1 MSDKNIVK
9 IKCNPYTQVIEYFR
23 WDSEI
28 EEWCPLISFES
39 PFSKPEF
46 TKVALQHKAY
56 EIIQYMNELYNPGNV
71 GLDVFF
77 DGTKEDMDDLSAI
90 TQQYFSSSNI
100 HILPG
105 EMHLLSATVVKKQI
119 EDIFGYMKKMF
130 SEYPDN
136 EVTDAISRFS
146 ETVRPTIPICVM
158 GLYSAGKSAFINS
171 LIGIELLPSAS
182 DPTTAK
188 TYKIVSGTKYEIK
201 FTYTDDKD
209 KKVKEVILSFNDE
222 KYQFNQ
228 SAELSIVAALEEI
241 KKYETIEER
250 MYYALSI
257 INNFDMDYNRNL
269 PDNEKLWRVSDL
281 IEVTLPITAS
291 VLPFNEFDFIIYDT
305 PGSNSASN
313 TDDTEVLKKA
323 MEGQTNGL
331 PIFVTT
337 PDNMDGKDNTEL
349 IETIEK
355 LGGAL
360 DKSNLMIVVNRADEK
375 DCETLEKKK
384 ENFPNLKVSS
394 LNPAGTYFVSAIIGL
409 GSKKILFG
417 NTTENKKG
425 DIVPNWIDKTYS
437 KIFRSNLP
445 YYDETDDDEEFVR
458 LYSYNII
465 PQHQFDQYAA
475 LSVSDEN
482 LAYRNSGLHAIETA
496 IKDFAL
502 KYALY
507 NKCRMASSY
516 LSSALDKLE
525 DMLTALTAEQ
535 MALSKQ
541 LKTNMTEK
549 EKDVLNK
556 LGIECGERKLKY
568 MSEFND
574 ELSSVVKS
582 TGNSLDNSISD
593 KITKLWDATKGEKGR
608 KESVT
613 TKVNEL
619 FQKEISSLWDGA
631 KARALGFWKMKQEE
645 FKKALISIIVE
656 SPNLTSEQKD
666 LLKNAIMQIDGT
678 PNYNLSF
685 EIHGE
690 DIVGGFWFIK
700 KLKTDEAKKKFLDG
714 FDKGS
719 VIITT
724 TLTEQSIR
732 AFDHMRNDVESQFQ
746 YLVSKYNP
754 KLLTLR
760 EQLKECDSKLKYI
773 SQQQVQIQRHLSEV
787 NSLTVFKTAEA
798 DGRKP

>member
-201 FTYTDDKD
+201 FAYTDDKD
-209 KKVKEVILSFNDE
+209 KKVKEVILSFNDK
-222 KYQFNQ
+222 KYQINQ
-228 SAELSIVAALEEI
+228 SAELSIVEALEEI

-250 MYYALSI
+250 MYCALST

-313 TDDTEVLKKA
+313 TDHTEVLKKA

-360 DKSNLMIVVNRADEK
+360 DKSNLMIVVNKADEK

-409 GSKKILFG
+409 GSKKLIFG

-465 PQHQFDQYAA
+465 PLHQFDQYAA

-535 MALSKQ
+535 TALSKQ

-556 LGIECGERKLKY
+556 LEIECTTRKSKY
-568 MSEFND
+568 MSEFSN
-574 ELSSVVKS
+574 ELSGIVKS
-582 TGNSLDNSISD
+582 NVNLLNGSIIS
-593 KITKLWDATKGEKGR
+593 KIAKLWDATKWEKGR

-613 TKVNEL
+613 SKVNEL
-619 FQKEISSLWDGA
+619 LKQEISSLWDGA
-631 KARALGFWKMKQEE
+631 KARAIGFWKMKQEE

-656 SPNLTSEQKD
+656 SPNFTSEQKD
-666 LLKNAIMQIDGT
+666 LIKNAIMQIDGT
-678 PNYNLSF
+678 PNYTLSF
-685 EIHGE
+685 EIHSE
-690 DIVGGFWFIK
+690 DVVGGFLFIK
-700 KLKTDEAKKKFLDG
+700 KLKTDDAKKKFMDG
-714 FDKGS
+714 FDKGCIS
-719 VIITT
+719 VSSA
-724 TLTEQSIR
+724 LTDQSTK
-732 AFDHMRNDVESQFQ
+732 AFDTMISKVKSQFQ
-746 YLVSKYNP
+746 YLVSTYNP

-760 EQLKECDSKLKYI
+760 EQLKECNNKLNYM
-773 SQQQVQIQRHLSEV
+773 SQQQTQIQRHLSEV
-787 NSLTVFKTAEA
+787 NSLTVFKHSED
-798 DGRKP
+798 DGRKS

>member
-201 FTYTDDKD
+201 FAYTDDKD

-222 KYQFNQ
+222 KYQINQ
-228 SAELSIVAALEEI
+228 SAELSIVASLEEI

-281 IEVTLPITAS
+281 IEVTIPITAS

-313 TDDTEVLKKA
+313 TDHTEVLKKA

-360 DKSNLMIVVNRADEK
+360 DKSNLMIVVNKADEK

-475 LSVSDEN
+475 LSVSDEK

-535 MALSKQ
+535 TALSKQ

-556 LGIECGERKLKY
+556 LEIECTTRKSKY
-568 MSEFND
+568 MSEFIN
-574 ELSSVVKS
+574 ELSGIVKS
-582 TGNSLDNSISD
+582 NVNLLNNSIIS
-593 KITKLWDATKGEKGR
+593 KITKLWDDTKGEKGR

-613 TKVNEL
+613 SKVNEL
-619 FQKEISSLWDGA
+619 LKQEISSLWDGA
-631 KARALGFWKMKQEE
+631 KARAIGFWKMKQEE

-666 LLKNAIMQIDGT
+666 LIKNAIMQIDGT
-678 PNYNLSF
+678 PNYTLSF
-685 EIHGE
+685 EIHSE
-690 DIVGGFWFIK
+690 DVVGGFLFIK
-700 KLKTDEAKKKFLDG
+700 KLKTDDAKKKFMDG
-714 FDKGS
+714 FDKGCIS
-719 VIITT
+719 VSSA
-724 TLTEQSIR
+724 LTDQSTK
-732 AFDHMRNDVESQFQ
+732 AFDTMISKVKSQFQ
-746 YLVSKYNP
+746 YLVSTYNP

-760 EQLKECDSKLKYI
+760 EQLKECNNKLNYM
-773 SQQQVQIQRHLSEV
+773 SQQQTQIQRHLSEV
-787 NSLTVFKTAEA
+787 NSLTVFKHSED
-798 DGRKP
+798 DGRKS

>member
-105 EMHLLSATVVKKQI
+105 EMHLLSATVVRKQI

-201 FTYTDDKD
+201 FAYTDDKD

-222 KYQFNQ
+222 KYQINQ
-228 SAELSIVAALEEI
+228 SAELSIVEALEEI

-250 MYYALSI
+250 MYCALST

-313 TDDTEVLKKA
+313 TDHTEVLKKA

-360 DKSNLMIVVNRADEK
+360 DKSNLMIVVNKADEK

-409 GSKKILFG
+409 GSKKLIFG
-417 NTTENKKG
+417 NTTKNKKG

-535 MALSKQ
+535 TALSKQ

-556 LGIECGERKLKY
+556 LEIECTTRKSKY
-568 MSEFND
+568 MSEFSN
-574 ELSSVVKS
+574 ELIGIVKS
-582 TGNSLDNSISD
+582 NVNSLNDSIIS

-645 FKKALISIIVE
+645 FKKAIISIIVE

-690 DIVGGFWFIK
+690 DIVGGFWFMK
-700 KLKTDEAKKKFLDG
+700 KLKTDEAKKKFMAG
-714 FDKGS
+714 FDKGCAA
-719 VIITT
+719 VNDDLTT
-724 TLTEQSIR
+724 QSTQ
-732 AFDHMRNDVESQFQ
+732 AFDKMISEVKSQFQ
-746 YLVSKYNP
+746 YLVSTYNP

-760 EQLKECDSKLKYI
+760 EQLKECNSKLNYMT
-773 SQQQVQIQRHLSEV
+773 QQQVQIQRHLSEV
-787 NSLTVFKTAEA
+787 NSLTVFKQVVSE
-798 DGRKP
+798 GRKS

>member
-201 FTYTDDKD
+201 FAYTDDKD

-222 KYQFNQ
+222 KYQINQ

-313 TDDTEVLKKA
+313 TDHTEVLKKA

-360 DKSNLMIVVNRADEK
+360 DKSNLMIVVNKADEK

-535 MALSKQ
+535 TALSKQ

-556 LGIECGERKLKY
+556 LEMECTTRKSKY
-568 MSEFND
+568 MSEFSN
-574 ELSSVVKS
+574 ELIGVVKS
-582 TGNSLDNSISD
+582 TVNSLDSSISD

-645 FKKALISIIVE
+645 FKEAIISIIVE

-700 KLKTDEAKKKFLDG
+700 KLKADEAKKKFMAG
-714 FDKGS
+714 FDKGCAA
-719 VIITT
+719 VNDDLTT
-724 TLTEQSIR
+724 QSTQ
-732 AFDHMRNDVESQFQ
+732 AFDKMISEVKLQFQ
-746 YLVSKYNP
+746 YLVSTYNP

-760 EQLKECDSKLKYI
+760 EQLKECDSRLNYMT
-773 SQQQVQIQRHLSEV
+773 QQQVQIQRHLSEV
-787 NSLTVFKTAEA
+787 NSLTVFKQVVSE
-798 DGRKP
+798 GRKS

>member
-201 FTYTDDKD
+201 FAYTDDKD

-222 KYQFNQ
+222 KYQINQ

-313 TDDTEVLKKA
+313 TDHTEVLKKA

-360 DKSNLMIVVNRADEK
+360 DKSNLMIVVNKADEK

-535 MALSKQ
+535 TALSKQ

-556 LGIECGERKLKY
+556 LEMECTTRKSKY
-568 MSEFND
+568 MSEFSN
-574 ELSSVVKS
+574 ELIGVVKS
-582 TGNSLDNSISD
+582 TVNSLDSSISD

-645 FKKALISIIVE
+645 FKKAIISIIVE

-700 KLKTDEAKKKFLDG
+700 KLKADEAKKKFMAG
-714 FDKGS
+714 FDEGS
-719 VIITT
+719 VNVTA
-724 TLTEQSIR
+724 TLTEQSIK
-732 AFDHMRNDVESQFQ
+732 AFDSMISKVKSQFQ
-746 YLVSKYNP
+746 YLVSTYNP

-760 EQLKECDSKLKYI
+760 EQLKECNSKLNYMT
-773 SQQQVQIQRHLSEV
+773 QQQVQIQRHLSEV
-787 NSLTVFKTAEA
+787 NSLTVFKQYET
-798 DGRKP
+798 DGRKS

>member
-9 IKCNPYTQVIEYFR
+9 IKCNPYSQVIEYFR

-100 HILPG
+100 HILQG
-105 EMHLLSATVVKKQI
+105 EMHLLSATIVKKQI

-201 FTYTDDKD
+201 FAYTDDKE

-222 KYQFNQ
+222 KYQINQ

-269 PDNEKLWRVSDL
+269 PDNKKLWRVSEL
-281 IEVTLPITAS
+281 IEVMLPITAS

-313 TDDTEVLKKA
+313 TDHTEVLKKA

-360 DKSNLMIVVNRADEK
+360 DKSNLMIVVNKADEK

-394 LNPAGTYFVSAIIGL
+394 LNPAGTYFISAIIGL

-535 MALSKQ
+535 TALSKQ

-549 EKDVLNK
+549 ENDVLNK
-556 LGIECGERKLKY
+556 LEIECTTRKSKY
-568 MSEFND
+568 MSEFSN
-574 ELSSVVKS
+574 ELSGIVES
-582 TGNSLDNSISD
+582 TRNSLDSSISD
-593 KITKLWDATKGEKGR
+593 AITKLWDATKGEKAR
-608 KESVT
+608 KGTVT
-613 TKVNEL
+613 TLINEL
-619 FQKEISSLWDGA
+619 LWQAINSMWDRA

-666 LLKNAIMQIDGT
+666 LIKNAIMQIDGT
-678 PNYNLSF
+678 PNYIHSF
-685 EIHGE
+685 RIQSK
-690 DIVGGFWFIK
+690 DVVGGFLFIK
-700 KLKTDEAKKKFLDG
+700 KLKTDDAKKKFMDG
-714 FDKGS
+714 FDKGCIS
-719 VIITT
+719 VSSE
-724 TLTEQSIR
+724 LTDQSTQ
-732 AFDHMRNDVESQFQ
+732 AFDLMISKVKSQFQ
-746 YLVSKYNP
+746 YLVSTYNP

-760 EQLKECDSKLKYI
+760 EQLKECNNKLNYM
-773 SQQQVQIQRHLSEV
+773 SQQQSQIQRHLSEV
-787 NSLTVFKTAEA
+787 NSLTVFKHSED
-798 DGRKP
+798 DGRKS

>member
-9 IKCNPYTQVIEYFR
+9 IKCNPYSQVIEYFR

-100 HILPG
+100 HILQG
-105 EMHLLSATVVKKQI
+105 EMHLLSATIVKKQI

-201 FTYTDDKD
+201 FAYTDDKD

-222 KYQFNQ
+222 KYQINQ
-228 SAELSIVAALEEI
+228 SAELRIVAALEEI

-269 PDNEKLWRVSDL
+269 PDNKKLWRVSEL
-281 IEVTLPITAS
+281 IEVMLPITAS

-313 TDDTEVLKKA
+313 TDHTEVLKKA

-360 DKSNLMIVVNRADEK
+360 DKSNLMIVVNKADEK

-394 LNPAGTYFVSAIIGL
+394 LNPAGTYFISAIIGL

-535 MALSKQ
+535 TALSKQ

-549 EKDVLNK
+549 ENDVLNK
-556 LGIECGERKLKY
+556 LEIECTTRKSKY
-568 MSEFND
+568 MSEFSN
-574 ELSSVVKS
+574 ELSGIVES
-582 TGNSLDNSISD
+582 TRNSLDSSISD
-593 KITKLWDATKGEKGR
+593 AITKLWDATKGEKAR
-608 KESVT
+608 KGTVT
-613 TKVNEL
+613 TLINEL
-619 FQKEISSLWDGA
+619 LWQAINSMWDRA

-666 LLKNAIMQIDGT
+666 LIKNAIMQIDGT
-678 PNYNLSF
+678 PNYDLSY
-685 EIHGE
+685 EINGK

-714 FDKGS
+714 FDKGCIS
-719 VIITT
+719 VGSA
-724 TLTEQSIR
+724 LTDQSTK
-732 AFDHMRNDVESQFQ
+732 AFDTMISKVKSQFQ
-746 YLVSKYNP
+746 YLVSTYNP

-760 EQLKECDSKLKYI
+760 EQLKECNNKLNYM
-773 SQQQVQIQRHLSEV
+773 SQQQSQIQRHLSEV
-787 NSLTVFKTAEA
+787 NSLTVFKHSED
-798 DGRKP
+798 DGRKS

>member
-171 LIGIELLPSAS
+171 LIGVELLPSAS

-201 FTYTDDKD
+201 FAYTDDKD
-209 KKVKEVILSFNDE
+209 NKVKEVILSFNDE
-222 KYQFNQ
+222 KYQPNQ
-228 SAELSIVAALEEI
+228 SAELSIVAALEVI

-257 INNFDMDYNRNL
+257 INNFDMDYNRKL

-313 TDDTEVLKKA
+313 TDHTEVLKKA

-360 DKSNLMIVVNRADEK
+360 DKSNLMIVVNKADEK

-535 MALSKQ
+535 TALSKQ

-556 LGIECGERKLKY
+556 LEIECTTRKSKY
-568 MSEFND
+568 MSEFSN
-574 ELSSVVKS
+574 ELSSIVES
-582 TGNSLDNSISD
+582 TRNSLDNSISD
-593 KITKLWDATKGEKGR
+593 TITKLWDATKVEKSR
-608 KESVT
+608 KGIFTTLINQLLGQAIESM
-613 TKVNEL
+613 
-619 FQKEISSLWDGA
+619 WDRA

-656 SPNLTSEQKD
+656 SPNLTSEQED
-666 LLKNAIMQIDGT
+666 LIKNAIMQIDGT
-678 PNYNLSF
+678 PNYDHSYW
-685 EIHGE
+685 IHSD

-700 KLKTDEAKKKFLDG
+700 KLKTDEAKKKFMDG
-714 FDKGS
+714 FDKGCIS
-719 VIITT
+719 VSSA
-724 TLTEQSIR
+724 LTDQSTQ
-732 AFDHMRNDVESQFQ
+732 AFDSMISKVKSQFQ
-746 YLVSKYNP
+746 YLVSTYNP

-760 EQLKECDSKLKYI
+760 EQLKECNSKLNYMT
-773 SQQQVQIQRHLSEV
+773 QQQVQIQRHLSEV
-787 NSLTVFKTAEA
+787 NSLTVFKHSED
-798 DGRKP
+798 DGRKS

>member
-201 FTYTDDKD
+201 FAYTDDKD

-222 KYQFNQ
+222 KYQINQ

-313 TDDTEVLKKA
+313 TDHTEVLKKA

-360 DKSNLMIVVNRADEK
+360 DKSNLMIVVNKADEK

-535 MALSKQ
+535 TALSKQ

-556 LGIECGERKLKY
+556 LEMECTTRKSKY
-568 MSEFND
+568 MSEFSN
-574 ELSSVVKS
+574 ELIGVVKS
-582 TGNSLDNSISD
+582 TVNSLDSSISD

-645 FKKALISIIVE
+645 FKKAIISIIVE

-700 KLKTDEAKKKFLDG
+700 KLKADEAKKKFMAG
-714 FDKGS
+714 FDKGCAA
-719 VIITT
+719 VNDDLTT
-724 TLTEQSIR
+724 QSTQ
-732 AFDHMRNDVESQFQ
+732 AFDKMISEVKLQFQ
-746 YLVSKYNP
+746 YLVSTYNP

-760 EQLKECDSKLKYI
+760 EQLKECDSRLNYMT
-773 SQQQVQIQRHLSEV
+773 QQQVQIQRHLSEV
-787 NSLTVFKTAEA
+787 NSLTVFKQVVSE
-798 DGRKP
+798 GRKS

>member
-201 FTYTDDKD
+201 FAYTDDKD

-222 KYQFNQ
+222 KYQINR

-241 KKYETIEER
+241 KQYKTIEER

-313 TDDTEVLKKA
+313 TDHTEVLKKA

-360 DKSNLMIVVNRADEK
+360 DKSNLMIVVNKADEK

-535 MALSKQ
+535 TALSKQ

-556 LGIECGERKLKY
+556 LEIECTTRKSQY
-568 MSEFND
+568 TNAFVS
-574 ELSSVVKS
+574 ELSGVVKS
-582 TGNSLDNSISD
+582 TVNSLDSSISD

-619 FQKEISSLWDGA
+619 LKQEISSLWDGA

-666 LLKNAIMQIDGT
+666 LIKNAIMQIDGT
-678 PNYNLSF
+678 PNYDLSY

-700 KLKTDEAKKKFLDG
+700 KLKTDEAKKKFMDG
-714 FDKGS
+714 FDKGCMS
-719 VIITT
+719 VSSA
-724 TLTEQSIR
+724 LTDQSTK
-732 AFDHMRNDVESQFQ
+732 AFDTMISKVKSQFQ
-746 YLVSKYNP
+746 YLVSTYNP

-760 EQLKECDSKLKYI
+760 EQLKECNSKLNYMT
-773 SQQQVQIQRHLSEV
+773 QQQVQIQRHLSEV
-787 NSLTVFKTAEA
+787 NSLTVFKHSED
-798 DGRKP
+798 DGRKS

>member
-1 MSDKNIVK
+1 MSDKNILK

-23 WDSEI
+23 WNSEI

-105 EMHLLSATVVKKQI
+105 KMHLLSATVVKKQI

-188 TYKIVSGTKYEIK
+188 TYKIVSGTMYEIK
-201 FTYTDDKD
+201 FAYTDDKD
-209 KKVKEVILSFNDE
+209 KKVKEVILSFNDD
-222 KYQFNQ
+222 KYQINQ

-313 TDDTEVLKKA
+313 TDHTEVLKKA

-360 DKSNLMIVVNRADEK
+360 DKSNLMIVVNKADEK

-535 MALSKQ
+535 TALSKQ

-556 LGIECGERKLKY
+556 LEMECTTRKSKY
-568 MSEFND
+568 TSEFND
-574 ELSSVVKS
+574 ELRSVVES
-582 TGNSLDNSISD
+582 TVNSLDSSIGD

-608 KESVT
+608 RESVT

-619 FQKEISSLWDGA
+619 LKQEIDSLWYGA

-666 LLKNAIMQIDGT
+666 LIKNAIMQINGT
-678 PNYNLSF
+678 PDYTFSF
-685 EIHGE
+685 EIHSE
-690 DIVGGFWFIK
+690 DIVGGFLFIK
-700 KLKTDEAKKKFLDG
+700 KLKTDDAKKKFMVG

-724 TLTEQSIR
+724 TLSQQSIR
-732 AFDHMRNDVESQFQ
+732 AFDAMIRDVKSQFQ
-746 YLVSKYNP
+746 YLVSTYNP

-760 EQLKECDSKLKYI
+760 EQLKECKNKLDYMT
-773 SQQQVQIQRHLSEV
+773 QQQTQIQRHLSEV
-787 NSLTVFKTAEA
+787 NSLTIFKTAEA
-798 DGRKP
+798 DGRKS